1 MHKGNDMSGYFEK
14 RKEELAEQRKRNPE
28 NKPTQSSVVIRMV
41 AGGYL
46 LYLVYQMLK
55 EGALSETGGQL
66 VLMIGGI
73 LVLGGFGIFFF
84 VDGLKRYLKHD
95 YFNPVSDDFSKTED
109 ESEEETEEESV
120 EEPEEENEKDET

>member
-1 MHKGNDMSGYFEK
+1 MSGYFEK

-66 VLMIGGI
+66 ALMIGGI

-109 ESEEETEEESV
+109 ESEEETEEES
-120 EEPEEENEKDET
+120 EETEVENEKDEP

>member
-1 MHKGNDMSGYFEK
+1 MSGYFEK

-66 VLMIGGI
+66 ALMIGGM

-84 VDGLKRYLKHD
+84 IDGLKRYLKHD
-95 YFNPVSDDFSKTED
+95 YFNPVSDDFRKTEE
-109 ESEEETEEESV
+109 ESEEETEEES
-120 EEPEEENEKDET
+120 EETEVENEKDEP